1 MPCCSS
7 DACASPAGSSHR
19 FRRVL
24 WIVLAINAGMF
35 LAEIAAGMLAGSA
48 ALQADALDFLADAA
62 NYAISLT
69 VLGMTLRWRAGA
81 AWVKG
86 ASMGLFG
93 LWVMGTVV
101 WHAVNG
107 SVPHAPTMGVVG
119 TLALIMNVICLVLLT
134 AFRDG
139 DANMRSVWIC
149 SRNDVAAN
157 LAVLLA
163 ALGVFVTGTG
173 WPDFM
178 VAALMAGLALH
189 GAAQIMRDATRE
201 WRSASTMIVPVLR
214 AAKQGT
220 Q

>member
-86 ASMGLFG
+86 ASMG
-93 LWVMGTVV
+93 
-101 WHAVNG
+101 
-107 SVPHAPTMGVVG
+107 
-119 TLALIMNVICLVLLT
+119 T

-163 ALGVFVTGTG
+163 ALGVFGTGTG

>member
-7 DACASPAGSSHR
+7 DACASTAGSSHR

-24 WIVLAINAGMF
+24 WVVLAINAGMF
-35 LAEIAAGMLAGSA
+35 ITEIAAGMLAGSA
-48 ALQADALDFLADAA
+48 ALQADALDFLADAT

-86 ASMGLFG
+86 ASMGVFG
-93 LWVMGTVV
+93 LWVMGTVI
-101 WHAVNG
+101 WHAMHG

-119 TLALIMNVICLVLLT
+119 TLALVMNVICLVLLT
-134 AFRDG
+134 AFREG

-149 SRNDVAAN
+149 SRNDVVAN
-157 LAVLLA
+157 VAVLLA
-163 ALGVFVTGTG
+163 ALGVFGTGTG
-173 WPDFM
+173 WPDFI

-189 GAAQIMRDATRE
+189 GAGQILRDATRE
-201 WRSASTMIVPVLR
+201 WRSVSSMTIPVLR
-214 AAKQGT
+214 VTK
-220 Q
+220 